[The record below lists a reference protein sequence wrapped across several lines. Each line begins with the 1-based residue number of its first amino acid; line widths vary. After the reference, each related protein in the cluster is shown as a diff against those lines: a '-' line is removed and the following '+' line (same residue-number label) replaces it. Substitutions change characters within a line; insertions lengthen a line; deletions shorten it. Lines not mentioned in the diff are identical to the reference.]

1 MNQPEKPMQV
11 GAFDRAQA
19 GVEDRIMHVM
29 IAVVVLAVALATFIA
44 PWRVATGLLLGGT
57 LSLLNYYW
65 LRTSVAAIIE
75 TSATGATNT
84 SRAVRYILRY
94 LAVAAVVL
102 LAWKLNLV
110 SLAATIFG
118 LCSFVAGLF
127 SEAFRQ
133 FYFTML
139 NREEPN

>member
-1 MNQPEKPMQV
+1 MNQPEKPVQV
-11 GAFDRAQA
+11 GVFDRAQV
-19 GVEDRIMHVM
+19 GVEDRIMRVM
-29 IAVVVLAVALATFIA
+29 IAAIVIGVAIAVVIA
-44 PWRVATGLLLGGT
+44 PWRLATGLLLGGS

-84 SRAVRYILRY
+84 RRSLRYILRY
-94 LAVAAVVL
+94 LAVAAVVVF
-102 LAWKLNLV
+102 AWKLNLV

-118 LCSFVAGLF
+118 LCSFVVGLF